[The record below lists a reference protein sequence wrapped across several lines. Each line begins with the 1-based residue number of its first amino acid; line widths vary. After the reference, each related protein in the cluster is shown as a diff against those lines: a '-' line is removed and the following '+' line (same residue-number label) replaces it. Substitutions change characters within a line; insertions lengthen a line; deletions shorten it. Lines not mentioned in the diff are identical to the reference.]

1 MFATYLE
8 VVYARSLVNYRFLLK
23 VSLVFKIMNKS
34 MKVIDENALKE
45 VDFKKSQ
52 RNEPNLELTS

>member
-45 VDFKKSQ
+45 VDFKKRH
-52 RNEPNLELTS
+52 RNEPNLDLTS